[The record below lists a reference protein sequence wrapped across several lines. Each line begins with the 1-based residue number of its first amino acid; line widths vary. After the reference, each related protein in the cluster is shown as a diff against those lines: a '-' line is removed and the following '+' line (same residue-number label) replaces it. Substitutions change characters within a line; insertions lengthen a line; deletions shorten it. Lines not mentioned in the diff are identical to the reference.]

1 MTAEADIWRDG
12 NKLII
17 KKFYPLNVMRKLR
30 LDRKTVTDWKALV
43 DSVFIDFNYSGAEMK
58 PSIADSPDIDT
69 PKNKNLVKGE
79 YDIPI
84 NAGQI
89 KVKIIDI
96 LGEEFEAFLG

>member
-1 MTAEADIWRDG
+1 MTAEADVRHEG

-30 LDRKTVTDWKALV
+30 LDRKIVTDWKVLV
-43 DSVFIDFNYSGAEMK
+43 DSIIIDFDYSGAEMK
-58 PSIADSPDIDT
+58 PSIIDI

-79 YDIPI
+79 YDIPG
-84 NAGQI
+84 NAGCI

-96 LGEEFEAFLG
+96 LWEEFEVEIFMDD